1 MNTLI
6 EMLETIVDNRADR
19 SAIVEGER
27 AVSYFAL
34 KKRVIGLANE
44 LQRVGVRPG
53 DRVALLLPNGVD
65 FVVGYF
71 AILVVGGIVV
81 PLNHRYQRKELGY
94 LFKACDISLILTS
107 RHFDLLCRRAL
118 SQASVNCKALFVE
131 DSIEVPRHLKT
142 FGDFNVEVEPE
153 TVVMAQFSSGSTGE
167 PKRVARTHAQLM
179 FELDSV
185 TEFLKINAEDRM
197 LGVAPFSHVNGL
209 MRTMLASVRAGA
221 TLYPL
226 ASFERQA
233 IANVIETRRITVFIG
248 VPFMFAI
255 LGKSRFRS
263 LPDFTSLR
271 LAISASAPMPRQ
283 SNEQFFRLFG
293 MYVRQLYGSTET
305 GTISVNLRSDI
316 GNTLESVGTPI
327 DGVQVEI
334 VSEDGGR
341 VPPGTI
347 GEVAVKSPAAIE
359 RYDGLDGSNE
369 VVFRD
374 GYFLTGDVGKKD
386 PGGLLYLVGRKKFFI
401 NKGGYKI
408 NPHEIE
414 ALLESHPGVEEAVV
428 IGLPTMYGDE
438 KVKALVVLK
447 DACTEQEMIEYCRG
461 QIADFKVP
469 SLVEFVEDLPK
480 TPTGKIRRNLLV

>member
-1 MNTLI
+1 
-6 EMLETIVDNRADR
+6 MLETVVDNQADR
-19 SAIVEGER
+19 SAIVER
-27 AVSYFAL
+27 DCAVNYLTL
-34 KKRVIGLANE
+34 KKKVLGLACE
-44 LQRVGVRPG
+44 LQRLGVRQG
-53 DRVALLLPNGVD
+53 NHVALLLPNSVN

-71 AILVVGGIVV
+71 AVLAVGGIVV
-81 PLNHRYQRKELGY
+81 PLNHRYQQNELAY
-94 LFKACDISLILTS
+94 FLKACRASLILTS
-107 RHFDLLCRRAL
+107 RYFDPLCRRTL
-118 SQASVNCKALFVE
+118 SQGPVNCKALFIE

-142 FGDFNVEVEPE
+142 FRDFKVEIGPE
-153 TVVMAQFSSGSTGE
+153 TPVMVQFSSGSTGE

-179 FELDSV
+179 FELDGV
-185 TEFLKINAEDRM
+185 TGLLGINAEDRL

-209 MRTMLASVRAGA
+209 VRSMLASVRVGA

-226 ASFERQA
+226 AGFERQT
-233 IANVIETRRITVFIG
+233 IADVIESRGITVFIG

-293 MYVRQLYGSTET
+293 LYVRQLYGSTET
-305 GTISVNLRSDI
+305 GTISTNLRSDI
-316 GNTLESVGTPI
+316 ENTLESVGTPI
-327 DGVQVEI
+327 NGVQVEI
-334 VSEDGGR
+334 VAEDGGR

-359 RYDGLDGSNE
+359 RYDGLDGLNE
-369 VVFRD
+369 EVFRD
-374 GYFLTGDVGKKD
+374 GYFFTGDIGRKD
-386 PGGLLYLVGRKKFFI
+386 PDGLLYLIGRKKFFI

-428 IGLPTMYGDE
+428 VGLPTLYGDE
-438 KVKALVVLK
+438 KVKAVVVLK
-447 DACTEQEMIEYCRG
+447 EACTEGEMIEYCRG
-461 QIADFKVP
+461 KIADFKVP

-480 TPTGKIRRNLLV
+480 SPTGKIRRGLLV